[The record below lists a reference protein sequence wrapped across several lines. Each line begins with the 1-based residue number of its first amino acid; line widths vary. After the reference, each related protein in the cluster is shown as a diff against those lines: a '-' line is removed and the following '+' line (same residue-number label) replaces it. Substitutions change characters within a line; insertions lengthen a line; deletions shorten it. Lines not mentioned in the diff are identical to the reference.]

1 MAMTTEQMMFQIAEL
16 RKDKML
22 FVGESVAVSLL
33 ALLLFIGAPSVFPE
47 VINPYAPESLK
58 IMQGIIIAP
67 SAFWLFVM
75 VGNLFRYMKIRK
87 LQKQLSLPK
96 KK

>member
-16 RKDKML
+16 KRDKML

-47 VINPYAPESLK
+47 VINPYAPESLR
-58 IMQGIIIAP
+58 IMQGIVIVP

-75 VGNLFRYMKIRK
+75 VGNVIRYMRIMK
-87 LQKQLSLPK
+87 LKKMLMSSK